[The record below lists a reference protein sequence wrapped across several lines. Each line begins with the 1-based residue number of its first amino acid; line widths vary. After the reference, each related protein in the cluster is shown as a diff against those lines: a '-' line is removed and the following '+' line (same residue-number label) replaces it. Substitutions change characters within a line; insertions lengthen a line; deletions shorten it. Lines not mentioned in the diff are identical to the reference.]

1 MGKAFAFRALAS
13 TSITAGSTASG
24 YAAANMANDH
34 AGVVWK
40 STGGASSVTITV
52 DMGSSVALDSALFF
66 GCTNASSA
74 WTLTVE
80 AASNSGFTT
89 GLVTLATAIPF
100 LAGST
105 FPSHGRGVGYW
116 SADAAPAAKR
126 YWRFTIANLGVAQ
139 VTVARLALG
148 IKMTLERN
156 FEFGAGFGVRDLGKV
171 DFSARGV
178 RLRRRAP
185 KLRTLGLSFPSVRKD
200 EAEQKVQPLVELAAG
215 QEPVVIV
222 TDPAVDSL
230 RQQRCWIGHLTGDLG
245 TVWRTAAAWQW
256 KANLVDLIPVPAQ
269 SGS

>member
-1 MGKAFAFRALAS
+1 MGKAFAFRALPVAS
-13 TSITAGSTASG
+13 VSASSTAAG
-24 YAAANMANDH
+24 YDAANVANDH

-40 STGGASSVTITV
+40 SAPEVQSFLTA
-52 DMGSSVALDSALFF
+52 DMGTSVALDSVLLF
-66 GCTNASSA
+66 GCTGAKAAWLLTIQSA
-74 WTLTVE
+74 DD
-80 AASNSGFTT
+80 SGFTS
-89 GLVTLATAIPF
+89 GVVTNALNVPF
-100 LAGST
+100 LAGAA

-116 SADAAPAAKR
+116 SADSAPAAKR
-126 YWRFTIANLGVAQ
+126 YWRFIINKPGGEAATI
-139 VTVARLALG
+139 ARLAVGTRL
-148 IKMTLERN
+148 TLERN

-185 KLRTLGLSFPSVRKD
+185 KLRTLGLSFPSVTKD

-222 TDPAVDSL
+222 TDPSASDH

-256 KANLVDLIPVPAQ
+256 KANLIDLIPVPAQ
-269 SGS
+269 TGS